1 MHVSPARPRKIRG
14 RAGDMRL
21 SWDFM
26 SHITLT
32 PALPTDFPELKR
44 RLQAA
49 FAPAVIAEFGD
60 SLTEPIPSDAELAES
75 FTAPGVE
82 VLHVVHEGKSV
93 GGAVVSTDHDGSHGN
108 LEFFFLDGVSQGS
121 GVGFAAW
128 QAIERRY
135 STVRVWETHT
145 PYFEK
150 RNIHFYVNKCG
161 FHIVE
166 FFHPGHPEP
175 HESPETSQHE
185 ADGAGVPDYSFR
197 FQKIITR

>member
-1 MHVSPARPRKIRG
+1 
-14 RAGDMRL
+14 MRL
-21 SWDFM
+21 SWDFK

-75 FTAPGVE
+75 FAAPGVE

-185 ADGAGVPDYSFR
+185 ADGTGVPDYSFR

>member
-1 MHVSPARPRKIRG
+1 
-14 RAGDMRL
+14 
-21 SWDFM
+21 M

-32 PALPTDFPELKR
+32 PALPTDFPELKC

-75 FTAPGVE
+75 FTAPGAE

-108 LEFFFLDGVSQGS
+108 LEFFFLDGASQGS

-166 FFHPGHPEP
+166 FFTLDTQSPTSPRKLCNMKLMVLVFPIIRFGFRKSSPGNAIGP
-175 HESPETSQHE
+175 
-185 ADGAGVPDYSFR
+185 VMPD
-197 FQKIITR
+197 